1 MEYQSNP
8 YHHGVYLHSD
18 SRPRGRNLQW
28 EIVWCLPADK
38 ERIDLCLQGWDYKL
52 WPFLSFSE
60 CWNSPTRYIH
70 KTVNWTRVYNLFY
83 TLGENFFELDKTS
96 VMPGYPKLIKDVW
109 GISGPI
115 DAAFT
120 RINCEGKSYIF
131 KVYSIMRYDIYNTV
145 QIYQGFGD
153 SKSNFIYKST
163 FKDNR
168 GCTKHQI
175 TSR

>member
-1 MEYQSNP
+1 MS
-8 YHHGVYLHSD
+8 
-18 SRPRGRNLQW
+18 
-28 EIVWCLPADK
+28 IIC
-38 ERIDLCLQGWDYKL
+38 
-52 WPFLSFSE
+52 
-60 CWNSPTRYIH
+60 
-70 KTVNWTRVYNLFY
+70 FY
-83 TLGENFFELDKTS
+83 TLGEYFFELDKTS

-120 RINCEGKSYIF
+120 RINCQGKSYIF
-131 KVYSIMRYDIYNTV
+131 KVYSIMRYDIYDTV